1 MDWPSRSAGAKLLV
15 DFKADINAVLGKRN
29 RTLLMEARFSHVQPM
44 CYGVFMLSTSVMFE
58 FYVRFQW
65 NM

>member
-15 DFKADINAVLGKRN
+15 DFKADINAVLEEGEQ
-29 RTLLMEARFSHVQPM
+29 TLLMKAGFSHVQIM
-44 CYGVFMLSTSVMFE
+44 RYSVVMLSTSDMFE
-58 FYVRFQW
+58 FYMRFQW